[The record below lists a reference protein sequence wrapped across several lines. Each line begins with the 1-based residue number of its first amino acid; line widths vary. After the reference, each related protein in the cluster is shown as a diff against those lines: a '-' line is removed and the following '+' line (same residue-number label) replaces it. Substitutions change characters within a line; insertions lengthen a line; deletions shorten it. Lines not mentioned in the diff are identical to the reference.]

1 MQTHHFSQYLLPGQ
15 RIYVNGS
22 QLNDGLY
29 TVSREVDATDQ
40 QIILEE
46 DLIDEAAGA
55 TIAISSPGAQLTEID
70 SDGDGLT
77 GFYEELLGLDPGSDS
92 DGDGLIDDTDDDGL
106 PDGWDTDGDGLPDGW
121 EVYTGLTV
129 YANDIS
135 FSDSQIR
142 SISGLEFTSTDIS
155 FDSSTRTIQGSV
167 GDLTGSTFIAGSRLS

>member
-1 MQTHHFSQYLLPGQ
+1 M
-15 RIYVNGS
+15 
-22 QLNDGLY
+22 
-29 TVSREVDATDQ
+29 DATDQ

-55 TIAISSPGAQLTEID
+55 TIAISSPGAQLTEVD

-77 GFYEELLGLDPGSDS
+77 DFYEELLGLDPGTDS

-135 FSDSQIR
+135 FFDNQIR
-142 SISGLEFTSTDIS
+142 SISGIEFTSSDIS
-155 FDSSTRTIQGSV
+155 FDSSTRTIQDLSV
-167 GDLTGSTFIAGSRLS
+167 ILLPRVSLQGSRL

>member
-1 MQTHHFSQYLLPGQ
+1 M
-15 RIYVNGS
+15 
-22 QLNDGLY
+22 
-29 TVSREVDATDQ
+29 DATDQ

-55 TIAISSPGAQLTEID
+55 TIAISSPGAHLTEID

-77 GFYEELLGLDPGSDS
+77 DFYEELLGLDPGSDS

-106 PDGWDTDGDGLPDGW
+106 PDGWDSDGDGLPDGW

-135 FSDSQIR
+135 FPIARSAQYLDSN
-142 SISGLEFTSTDIS
+142 SHTDIILN
-155 FDSSTRTIQGSV
+155 TRTIQ
-167 GDLTGSTFIAGSRLS
+167 DRR